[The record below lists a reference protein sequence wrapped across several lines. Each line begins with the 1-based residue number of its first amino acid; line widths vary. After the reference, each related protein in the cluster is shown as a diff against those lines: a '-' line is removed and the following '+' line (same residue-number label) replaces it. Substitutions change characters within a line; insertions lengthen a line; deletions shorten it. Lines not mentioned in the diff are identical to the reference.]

1 VSTALYAAALP
12 SAYASWRGVQVL
24 GLTARLETDAKRRL
38 NETAQSYLDVMERG
52 GHKFAASS

>member
-1 VSTALYAAALP
+1 
-12 SAYASWRGVQVL
+12 L

-52 GHKFAASS
+52 GHEFAASS